1 MGRNTLSRSVLRRNF
16 ANRPG
21 CKSDLFRRQTDLS
34 GRHSDLNRRSSSL
47 FRHSSSLLGRSSS
60 LFRRSSSLLGR
71 SSSPSCGETS
81 LLRDDSSP
89 NDRHSSLSH
98 PETSPSG
105 DGPVGWPGLERFAK
119 PRAFVQSDSSPG
131 HPAALTVGDE
141 TIRSDTLPND
151 QAQQRRGTGE
161 P

>member
-1 MGRNTLSRSVLRRNF
+1 MGRNTLSRIVLRRNF
-16 ANRPG
+16 VNRPG

-47 FRHSSSLLGRSSS
+47 FRRSSS
-60 LFRRSSSLLGR
+60 LFGRSSSPNGR

-89 NDRHSSLSH
+89 NDRHSSLFH

-119 PRAFVQSDSSPG
+119 PLGFVQSDSSQIG
-131 HPAALTVGDE
+131 RASCRERV
-141 TIRSDTLPND
+141 
-151 QAQQRRGTGE
+151 
-161 P
+161 